1 MAGADAKIK
10 SAEAAAATT
19 GKSRMSAKE
28 AFAKFDADNDGS
40 LTFDEMVFAMRE
52 LGVTMNKEH
61 LKVTRTT
68 NAGIDFPAHVY
79 IYRAARAQVV
89 FDAYDSD
96 KSATID
102 YPEFVLLMNTGCVR
116 LKLRLG
122 LVQLSRFAFC
132 FRVAITWALTLR
144 VVVNHPA
151 MHVLYTTTHSPDI
164 MDLQLIRP

>member
-52 LGVTMNKEH
+52 LGVTMTKEH

-68 NAGIDFPAHVY
+68 NAG
-79 IYRAARAQVV
+79 
-89 FDAYDSD
+89 
-96 KSATID
+96 
-102 YPEFVLLMNTGCVR
+102 
-116 LKLRLG
+116 
-122 LVQLSRFAFC
+122 
-132 FRVAITWALTLR
+132 
-144 VVVNHPA
+144 
-151 MHVLYTTTHSPDI
+151 
-164 MDLQLIRP
+164 